1 MRKIAVIGLGRFG
14 SSVATALSEKGV
26 EVLGIDSDR
35 EKVDDVKDKISCAV
49 QLDSTE
55 EAALREIGIEDFD
68 AVIVCIGDNVEAN
81 LLTTALLK
89 KMGIQEIY
97 ARAMT
102 KLQAQILKTM
112 DIRRVINL
120 EEEMGVQVAKSLVAH
135 SIEKLIAL
143 STGHSFAEVRVP
155 PLFVGR
161 SLKDVNPRRNYRV
174 NVIAIKKRQS
184 ETDGQGKKTIRE
196 QINDV
201 PQPDD
206 VFGKD
211 DVLVV
216 IGNDDQLTTFAAL
229 K

>member
-14 SSVATALSEKGV
+14 SSVAVSLAEKGV

-35 EKVDDVKDKISCAV
+35 EKVDDVKDKIACAV

-55 EAALREIGIEDFD
+55 EAALREIGIEAFN

-89 KMGIQEIY
+89 KMGIEEIY

-102 KLQAQILKTM
+102 KLQAQILKAM
-112 DIRRVINL
+112 EIKRVINP
-120 EEEMGVQVAKSLVAH
+120 EEEMGLWVANSLVAH
-135 SIEKLIAL
+135 TIEKQITL
-143 STGHSFAEVRVP
+143 STGHSFAEVKVP
-155 PLFVGR
+155 AVFAGKT
-161 SLKDVNPRRNYRV
+161 LKDVNPRRNYKV
-174 NVIAIKKRQS
+174 NVIAIKKRIP
-184 ETDGQGKKTIRE
+184 ETDKSGVKIWHE

-206 VFGKD
+206 IFGRD
-211 DVLVV
+211 DILIV
-216 IGNDDQLTTFAAL
+216 IGSDSSIAAFAAL